1 MTIVVEISPGDPV
14 PRTPSKARDVRVIQ
28 EHDRLEGLVLKMS
41 TISKFILYATLFL
54 AAGYWSVKGDFVDS
68 WDAWLWLI
76 AFIFIEL
83 NVFDWRQE
91 ALEQEVAEAT

>member
-1 MTIVVEISPGDPV
+1 
-14 PRTPSKARDVRVIQ
+14 
-28 EHDRLEGLVLKMS
+28 VLKLS

-83 NVFDWRQE
+83 NVFDWRHE
-91 ALEQEVAEAT
+91 ALEQEVAGAT